1 MRLDDAS
8 LAIRPRSA
16 WEALDVGVLL
26 ARRHGGLLMLSWAL
40 LTLPIFILISAL
52 LWQYPTL
59 SLLLFWWLKPLYER
73 LPLFILSRALFGDTP
88 TLSRSLKA
96 LPGLLRSQWFASLTW
111 RRFGLRRSFELPVL
125 QLESLSGS
133 ARQQRL
139 GLLGQRDARA
149 ATWLTL
155 VGMHLEMGLW
165 LGALALMYF
174 LIPSQLLADW
184 KWQDLL
190 GMDSDW
196 LWFEHLSNLLY
207 AFALV
212 VWEPIYVACGFSLY
226 LNRRTVL
233 EAWDIEL
240 AFRRLQERLKPALL
254 AMMLA
259 MGLWAVVPAPGAL
272 AAPRQGETAQVER
285 AALAQA
291 PEPLINQSLTG
302 KAANERIADLLDQ
315 PPFTHRESVT
325 RWRFGEAAE
334 DEPGWFARLLERWL
348 GGGSLAPRFDTVAS
362 VMEVIMWS
370 ALFGLIAA
378 VLWRYRVWI
387 KLYAAPL
394 RRRHTRHQPLPPE
407 VAVGVDV
414 QAESLP
420 ADVIS
425 EVQRL
430 WNIEPR
436 EALGLL
442 YRAFLSRLQQDPQ
455 LPLTAASTEGEL
467 LELLRRYQQPHLL
480 HYAERLTDH
489 WLNVAYGQ
497 RSPTEA
503 DRQALC
509 DGWRELFGSGAQA

>member
-26 ARRHGGLLMLSWAL
+26 ARRHARLLMLSWAL
-40 LTLPIFILISAL
+40 VTLPVFILISLL

-59 SLLLFWWLKPLYER
+59 SVLLFWWLKPLYER
-73 LPLFILSRALFGDTP
+73 LPLFILSRVLFGDTP
-88 TLSRSLKA
+88 TVRQSLKA
-96 LPGLLRSQWFASLTW
+96 LPGLLRSQWLASLTW

-133 ARQQRL
+133 ARQLRL
-139 GLLGQRDARA
+139 GVLGQRDARA

-165 LGALALMYF
+165 LGALALMYL
-174 LIPSQLLADW
+174 LIPSQLLANW

-196 LWFEHLSNLLY
+196 LLFEHLSNLLY
-207 AFALV
+207 ALALV
-212 VWEPIYVACGFSLY
+212 IWEPIYVACGFSLY
-226 LNRRTVL
+226 LNRRTAL

-240 AFRRLQERLKPALL
+240 AFRRLHERLKSVLPAVV
-254 AMMLA
+254 LA
-259 MGLWAVVPAPGAL
+259 MGLWSIFPTSDAL
-272 AAPRQGETAQVER
+272 AAPDESETAPLEHMAPVQPSER
-285 AALAQA
+285 
-291 PEPLINQSLTG
+291 LINQPLTG
-302 KAANERIADLLDQ
+302 KAARERIAEIIDQ
-315 PPFTHRESVT
+315 PPFSHRESVT
-325 RWRFGEAAE
+325 RWRLGETAE
-334 DEPGWFARLLERWL
+334 GEPGWFARLLGRWL
-348 GGGSLAPRFDTVAS
+348 GSGSLAPRFDRVAGI
-362 VMEVIMWS
+362 MEVILWS

-378 VLWRYRVWI
+378 LLWRYRVWI

-394 RRRHTRHQPLPPE
+394 RRPRTGNQPQASE
-407 VAVGVDV
+407 ETFGVDV
-414 QAESLP
+414 RAETLP
-420 ADVIS
+420 ADLMG

-430 WNIEPR
+430 WNDEPR
-436 EALGLL
+436 KALGLL
-442 YRAFLSRLQQDPQ
+442 YRAFLSQLQQDKQ

-467 LELLRRYQQPHLL
+467 LDLLREYQQPHLL
-480 HYAERLTDH
+480 HYAERLTEN

-497 RSPTEA
+497 RPPSEA

-509 DGWRELFGSGAQA
+509 DGWRELFGSRPQA